1 MMVQIGDIAP
11 NLKIS
16 EWMQGPETNLDQL
29 RGKVIL
35 VEVFQVNCPGCFV
48 YGLPEAIEAYAKHHK
63 EGLEVIGLA
72 TAFEDFDKNTIENL
86 KKLVTTGEV
95 IGEPLR
101 VLQNRDWLEGN
112 RLRYTIPFPVAMDNV
127 IAHDSEHLDSKIGKI
142 IEHEIPNFE
151 RLSYGEQMRLRLRIR
166 DYVLHQDYA
175 AETFEMYNLGGT
187 PSAILID
194 RKGIVRYKIFGSD
207 GKMDRYVRELLAES
221 V

>member
-1 MMVQIGDIAP
+1 MVQIGDIAP

>member
-1 MMVQIGDIAP
+1 MVQIGDIAP

-29 RGKVIL
+29 RGRVIL

>member
-1 MMVQIGDIAP
+1 MVQIGDIAP

-16 EWMQGPETNLDQL
+16 EWVQGPETNLDQL

-48 YGLPEAIEAYAKHHK
+48 YGLPEAIEVYAKHHK

-72 TAFEDFDKNTIENL
+72 TAFEDFDKNTIGNL

-112 RLRYTIPFPVAMDNV
+112 RLRYSIPFPVAMDNV
-127 IAHDSEHLDSKIGKI
+127 IAHDSEHVDSKIGKI

-175 AETFEMYNLGGT
+175 AETFEMYHLGGT

-207 GKMDRYVRELLAES
+207 GKMDKYVRELLAES